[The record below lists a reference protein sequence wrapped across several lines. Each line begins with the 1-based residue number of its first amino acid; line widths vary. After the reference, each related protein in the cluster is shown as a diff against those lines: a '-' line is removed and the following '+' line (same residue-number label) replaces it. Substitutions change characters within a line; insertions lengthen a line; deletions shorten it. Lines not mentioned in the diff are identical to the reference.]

1 MSGVFNY
8 VFPYTFNALKSR
20 LLFVI
25 NITQIF
31 SSVSD
36 ILNKYVM
43 INTTYLKLVRNP
55 FTRST
60 RISVFI
66 FVLFNSLLLINQE
79 QIYS

>member
-1 MSGVFNY
+1 MSGVFKY
-8 VFPYTFNALKSR
+8 VFPYTFYALKSR
-20 LLFVI
+20 LIFEI

-31 SSVSD
+31 SSLSD

-43 INTTYLKLVRNP
+43 LNTTYLKVVRNP